1 MSFSIS
7 EAVKYVGVDDTEL
20 DLFES
25 QYIVPNGIS
34 YNSYLI
40 FDEKVALMD
49 TVDARMADEWLK
61 GLMDTLGGRAIDYL
75 VVSHLEPDHAGCI
88 VRLLKLFPD
97 ATIVAT
103 AKAIA
108 MMPQFFGEDFRASTM
123 AVKENDTL
131 SLGVHTLQ
139 FITAPMVHWPEVM
152 VSFEQTEKILFAADA
167 FGKFGALSAEED
179 WACEARRYYFNI
191 VGKYGAPVQM
201 LLKKASALDIR
212 TICPL
217 HGPVLDENLG
227 YYLDLYNTWS
237 SYKPEN
243 KGVFIACAS
252 VHGNTLTAAERLA
265 EILRAKGEE
274 KVVVSDLSRE
284 DMAECI
290 EDAFRYDRMVLAAA
304 SYDGGVFLP
313 MHDFLTHLSAKA
325 YQNRTVGL
333 LENGSWAPSAG
344 RTMRGLVENMKNVTI
359 VDPTVTIVSS
369 VKEADIASMEAMAD
383 ALIAAGIN

>member
-108 MMPQFFGEDFRASTM
+108 MMPQFFGEDFRALTM

-139 FITAPMVHWPEVM
+139 FITAPMVHW
-152 VSFEQTEKILFAADA
+152 
-167 FGKFGALSAEED
+167 
-179 WACEARRYYFNI
+179 
-191 VGKYGAPVQM
+191 
-201 LLKKASALDIR
+201 
-212 TICPL
+212 
-217 HGPVLDENLG
+217 
-227 YYLDLYNTWS
+227 
-237 SYKPEN
+237 
-243 KGVFIACAS
+243 
-252 VHGNTLTAAERLA
+252 
-265 EILRAKGEE
+265 
-274 KVVVSDLSRE
+274 
-284 DMAECI
+284 
-290 EDAFRYDRMVLAAA
+290 
-304 SYDGGVFLP
+304 
-313 MHDFLTHLSAKA
+313 
-325 YQNRTVGL
+325 
-333 LENGSWAPSAG
+333 
-344 RTMRGLVENMKNVTI
+344 
-359 VDPTVTIVSS
+359 
-369 VKEADIASMEAMAD
+369 
-383 ALIAAGIN
+383 